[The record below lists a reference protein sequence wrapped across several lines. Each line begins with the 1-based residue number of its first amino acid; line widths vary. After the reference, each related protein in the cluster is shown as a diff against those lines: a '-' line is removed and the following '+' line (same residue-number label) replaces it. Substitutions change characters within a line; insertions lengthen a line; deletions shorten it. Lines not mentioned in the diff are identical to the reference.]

1 MATLTAV
8 VIDDEK
14 DIAEIISGIIEIHNI
29 KVVGLGYNGNH
40 AVRLVNEKK
49 PDIVF
54 LDVKMSEKDG
64 IEALQEIKAIA
75 PSTKVIMV
83 TGEETEEMKKKIQ
96 DNNAD
101 GMIFK
106 PFEMEKFLKVLTK
119 AKLSINT
126 STKKP

>member
-8 VIDDEK
+8 IVDDEK
-14 DIAEIISGIIEIHNI
+14 DIAEIISEIIEIHNI

-40 AVRLVNEKK
+40 AIRLVNEKK

-54 LDVKMSEKDG
+54 LDVKMEEKDG
-64 IEALQEIKAIA
+64 IEALKEIKTMS
-75 PSTKVIMV
+75 PTTKVIMV
-83 TGEETEEMKKKIQ
+83 TGEETDEMKKKIQ

-101 GMIFK
+101 GVIFK

-119 AKLSINT
+119 AKLSIISSAKNI
-126 STKKP
+126 

>member
-49 PDIVF
+49 PDMVF

-96 DNNAD
+96 DNDAD